1 MSAIKLDFDTP
12 VVSNE
17 IKLWDRSVVPLAAT
31 SVTHDDYKAHS
42 PAPPTPASR
51 PGYVP
56 NPHKLEGRTT
66 TQDAYQAWAI
76 EQHPAPPPT
85 PPVTSPHRFEG
96 MSVTREDYR
105 PHPPA
110 PPTPASRPGYVPNP
124 HKLEGR
130 TTTQDAYQAIS
141 LPVGVQAL
149 GVQTQGGGFYPL
161 IPQGSL
167 PPARG
172 AATFTTT
179 RDYQTEVDIKV
190 TAMVDGV
197 AKALGQ
203 FALGGIA
210 PTLTGIPQVLVTFE
224 LSEQRMLTVSAVDTG
239 SGGEMVLTV
248 RNVS

>member
-1 MSAIKLDFDTP
+1 MRVFEILAVCGRGTVPVAAQTRAVVRERAQSISVAIMSAIKLDFDTP
-12 VVSNE
+12 ADIGNE
-17 IKLWDRSVVPLAAT
+17 IKLWDRSVVPLA
-31 SVTHDDYKAHS
+31 SVTREDYRPHS
-42 PAPPTPASR
+42 VAPAAPASR

-66 TQDAYQAWAI
+66 
-76 EQHPAPPPT
+76 
-85 PPVTSPHRFEG
+85 
-96 MSVTREDYR
+96 
-105 PHPPA
+105 
-110 PPTPASRPGYVPNP
+110 N
-124 HKLEGR
+124 
-130 TTTQDAYQAIS
+130 QDAYQAIP

-149 GVQTQGGGFYPL
+149 GVQTQGGSFYPL

-172 AATFTTT
+172 EATFTTT

-197 AKALGQ
+197 AQLLGQ

-248 RNVS
+248 RCVS